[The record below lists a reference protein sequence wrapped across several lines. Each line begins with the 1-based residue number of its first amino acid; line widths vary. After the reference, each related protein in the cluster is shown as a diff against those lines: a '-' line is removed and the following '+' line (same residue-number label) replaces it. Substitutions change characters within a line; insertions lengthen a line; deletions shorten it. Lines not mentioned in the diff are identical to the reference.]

1 MRDKYRAAVPVAG
14 QVRQIRTTLVP
25 VIFSVAALAF
35 ISFAA
40 AEEGDMTAPAE
51 PPAVTSAEAKPGA
64 ADDLFRKGLAA
75 KDRDD
80 YREAT
85 RWWREAAELGEIR
98 AMLQLAWVYSRGAS
112 GISRDH
118 PESAKWY
125 RKAAERGNPAAQHSL
140 GALYRDGQGV
150 PRDYEQAMLWF
161 QRAAKQGNT
170 SAQSDIGWL
179 YKNGWGVPRDYGEA
193 MEWYRKAAER
203 GNPSAQ
209 NRIGLLYYYG
219 QGVERDYRQAMQWF
233 QKAASQDYPAALF
246 NIITGTVRASSRT
259 M

>member
-1 MRDKYRAAVPVAG
+1 MRDKYRAAVPVGG

-25 VIFSVAALAF
+25 VIFSVAVLAF
-35 ISFAA
+35 VSFAA

-51 PPAVTSAEAKPGA
+51 PPAF
-64 ADDLFRKGLAA
+64 FRKGLAA

-125 RKAAERGNPAAQHSL
+125 RKAAER
-140 GALYRDGQGV
+140 
-150 PRDYEQAMLWF
+150 
-161 QRAAKQGNT
+161 
-170 SAQSDIGWL
+170 
-179 YKNGWGVPRDYGEA
+179 
-193 MEWYRKAAER
+193 
-203 GNPSAQ
+203 
-209 NRIGLLYYYG
+209 
-219 QGVERDYRQAMQWF
+219 
-233 QKAASQDYPAALF
+233 
-246 NIITGTVRASSRT
+246 
-259 M
+259 

>member
-25 VIFSVAALAF
+25 VIFSVAVLAF
-35 ISFAA
+35 VSFAA

-51 PPAVTSAEAKPGA
+51 PPAVTSAESKPGA

-140 GALYRDGQGV
+140 GVLYRDGQGV

-170 SAQSDIGWL
+170 SGTERYRLALQKRLGCSTRLRRSD
-179 YKNGWGVPRDYGEA
+179 GVVSQGSRARQPVGAEPHRLALLLWPRC
-193 MEWYRKAAER
+193 
-203 GNPSAQ
+203 
-209 NRIGLLYYYG
+209 
-219 QGVERDYRQAMQWF
+219 
-233 QKAASQDYPAALF
+233 
-246 NIITGTVRASSRT
+246 
-259 M
+259 